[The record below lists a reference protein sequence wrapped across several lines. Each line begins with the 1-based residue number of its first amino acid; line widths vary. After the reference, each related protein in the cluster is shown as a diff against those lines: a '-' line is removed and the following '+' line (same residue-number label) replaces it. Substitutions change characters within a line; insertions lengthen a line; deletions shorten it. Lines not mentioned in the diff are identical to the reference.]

1 MLSNQQLEG
10 IRFLETLNVSLP
22 LGSDLNHIRV
32 TRIEKETAYIK
43 VSKVAE
49 KIHVTISN
57 DHLLYRA
64 LYIVLPKMVSL
75 DQSEFIEETPIVE
88 VSYSLDASRNGV
100 MKVEQV
106 KKFIAY
112 LGTMGFNTLYL
123 YTEDTY
129 EVEDLAYFGYL
140 RGAYTKEEIKE
151 IVSFSKEFGV
161 EVVPSIQTLAHL
173 TQFLKWYPVHDIMDD
188 QNTLLIGNE
197 KTYEAIEKMIVSCLE
212 MYDTKKIHLGMDEAY
227 QAGLGR
233 YLELN
238 GYTSRVDLMIH
249 HINRVMAIVEKYD
262 LEPIIWSDFIYK
274 LLDKN
279 NGTWLYDVQAD
290 IDDVKAKELPNH
302 LTYVHWDYGG
312 EDVAKYETVI
322 DNHLKFCDLE
332 HYVLAGGAHIWN
344 RLAPNH
350 GKSINTIK
358 ASIEACRNKQVKSVM
373 LTTWGDDGQETD
385 HWHSFVSA
393 VNYVEAIYSTIDE
406 AQVKV
411 IYETLFGENTYELM
425 SSLQGFDEVESVTAT
440 NSNMT
445 NISKLLLWQDPIL
458 GIYDYHVEKHNEV
471 PGHSLHH
478 YYEMLSHKI
487 ATMPDSSA
495 GEPFNL
501 IQKHYKYL
509 AAVLSLKAD
518 LGVRLRTYYLD
529 QDNQKLSELLET
541 DLPELI
547 ALVKEVKMTHYRLW
561 HNTYKANGWEVI
573 EHRYAILNSRLETLE
588 MKIQLYLM
596 GENVFEELLEER
608 LPFSDYTNPI
618 EIGGFNFRGT
628 SCSGYN

>member
-212 MYDTKKIHLGMDEAY
+212 MYDT
-227 QAGLGR
+227 
-233 YLELN
+233 
-238 GYTSRVDLMIH
+238 
-249 HINRVMAIVEKYD
+249 
-262 LEPIIWSDFIYK
+262 
-274 LLDKN
+274 
-279 NGTWLYDVQAD
+279 
-290 IDDVKAKELPNH
+290 
-302 LTYVHWDYGG
+302 
-312 EDVAKYETVI
+312 
-322 DNHLKFCDLE
+322 
-332 HYVLAGGAHIWN
+332 
-344 RLAPNH
+344 
-350 GKSINTIK
+350 
-358 ASIEACRNKQVKSVM
+358 
-373 LTTWGDDGQETD
+373 
-385 HWHSFVSA
+385 
-393 VNYVEAIYSTIDE
+393 
-406 AQVKV
+406 
-411 IYETLFGENTYELM
+411 
-425 SSLQGFDEVESVTAT
+425 
-440 NSNMT
+440 
-445 NISKLLLWQDPIL
+445 
-458 GIYDYHVEKHNEV
+458 
-471 PGHSLHH
+471 
-478 YYEMLSHKI
+478 
-487 ATMPDSSA
+487 
-495 GEPFNL
+495 
-501 IQKHYKYL
+501 
-509 AAVLSLKAD
+509 
-518 LGVRLRTYYLD
+518 
-529 QDNQKLSELLET
+529 
-541 DLPELI
+541 
-547 ALVKEVKMTHYRLW
+547 
-561 HNTYKANGWEVI
+561 
-573 EHRYAILNSRLETLE
+573 
-588 MKIQLYLM
+588 
-596 GENVFEELLEER
+596 
-608 LPFSDYTNPI
+608 
-618 EIGGFNFRGT
+618 
-628 SCSGYN
+628 